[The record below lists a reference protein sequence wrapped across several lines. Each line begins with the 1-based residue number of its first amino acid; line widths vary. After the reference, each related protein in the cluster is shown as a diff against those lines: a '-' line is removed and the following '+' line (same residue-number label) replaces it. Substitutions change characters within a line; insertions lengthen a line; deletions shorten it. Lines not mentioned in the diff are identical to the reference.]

1 MLKRLLISSAL
12 LISVFAGSASADSLT
27 VRMESEHENSVAVMF
42 YSTSRDHI
50 WPDNKDVF
58 LIDDDGVHTYP
69 LQCQAGEQICYGAWV
84 RGGPKSF
91 WGVGPDNKQSCD
103 DCCFQCEGGE
113 TRIISLT
120 E

>member
-1 MLKRLLISSAL
+1 MLLRIIVLTGL
-12 LISVFAGSASADSLT
+12 LISVFAGSASAESLV
-27 VRMESEHENSVAVMF
+27 VRMESEHPNSVAVMF

-69 LQCQAGEQICYGAWV
+69 LQCKTGEQICYGAWV
-84 RGGPKSF
+84 RGDEKSF
-91 WGVGPDNKQSCD
+91 WGVGPDNKQECT

-113 TRIISLT
+113 TNIISLT
-120 E
+120 Q